1 MHKRFYYQQ
10 SFQHIHMKIINIVLI
25 TFLGFLFIEALFS
38 CAQVVA
44 PTGGKK
50 DTLAPQLVMS
60 VPANQSKNYKGKS
73 IEIQFDE
80 YINVDNLQQQLLIT
94 PSTEPFFTTKT
105 MPKGVRITFEDA
117 FQPNTTYSF
126 NFREAIK
133 DITERNPAKN
143 VRIVFSTGSIIDS
156 LTVAGKVED
165 IVENKGFLDATVG
178 IYKYSD
184 TLKVNKIKPY
194 YFTKTDSS
202 GNFKIENVAAGKY
215 RIYAIS
221 DVNNN
226 LLYDETKEKIGF
238 ITDTLQ
244 LNQSQS
250 NLNIKIAKA
259 DYSPVKVSKTRT
271 TTNYYIME
279 LNKGVKK
286 VKINFE
292 NPKDSIP
299 YQLVEKNTIRVYNL
313 NKVSQDTVKIAVTVT
328 DSLDRTFDFKQ
339 KIKFKAKGKK
349 EDSFVEEFR
358 YEVSPQNNQQ
368 ADLKE
373 VGYTVKF
380 SKPIGFFDWKKIKV
394 LNDTLKKVDILEKH
408 FLWNEDRTEVLLKI
422 PEAPK
427 PKEFLS
433 LEIPVNTFQS
443 IEGDTNKIV
452 KQLNPLRDPENY
464 GLIEGQINNPNAK
477 QCIVQILNDK
487 KEVVKE
493 LIHNKTGKY
502 TFDYLVPGVY
512 RIRLIV
518 DSNKNGRWDAAI
530 VDKNIPAEEILHIND
545 KIKLKQNFELSGFD
559 FKIEDK

>member
-1 MHKRFYYQQ
+1 MRV
-10 SFQHIHMKIINIVLI
+10 INIVLI

-50 DTLAPQLVMS
+50 DTLAPQLVFS

-94 PSTEPFFTTKT
+94 PSVEPFFTTKT
-105 MPKGVRITFEDA
+105 MSKGVRITFEDA
-117 FQPNTTYSF
+117 FKPNTTYSF

-143 VRIVFSTGSIIDS
+143 VRIVFSTGGIIDS
-156 LTVAGKVED
+156 LTLAGSVED
-165 IVENKGFLDATVG
+165 IIENKGLLDVTVG
-178 IYKYSD
+178 VYKYSD

-194 YFTKTDSS
+194 YFTKTDST

-215 RIYAIS
+215 RIYAIA
-221 DVNNN
+221 DANNN

-238 ITDTLQ
+238 LTDTLELTKSISGIKLQ
-244 LNQSQS
+244 L
-250 NLNIKIAKA
+250 AKA
-259 DYSPVKVSKTRT
+259 DNSPVKVTKTRT
-271 TTNYYIME
+271 TSNYYYME

-286 VKINFE
+286 VNIKFE
-292 NPKDSIP
+292 NPQDSIP
-299 YQLVEKNTIRVYNL
+299 YQLVEKNMVRVYNL
-313 NKVSQDTVKIAVTVT
+313 KKVSQDTVKITMTAT
-328 DSLDRTFDFKQ
+328 DSLDRDFDFKQ

-349 EDSFVEEFR
+349 EDSFTEEFR
-358 YEVSPQNNQQ
+358 YDVIPSNNQEV
-368 ADLKE
+368 DIKE
-373 VGYTVKF
+373 VGYKFKF
-380 SKPIGFFDWKKIKV
+380 SKPVGKIDWKKIKI

-408 FLWNEDRTEVLLKI
+408 LSWNVDKTEVLLKI
-422 PEAPK
+422 PEALK
-427 PKEFLS
+427 AKEFLS

-443 IEGDTNKIV
+443 IEGDTNKVV
-452 KQLNPLRDPENY
+452 KQLNPIRDPEHY
-464 GLIEGQINNPNAK
+464 GLIEGQINNPQGK
-477 QCIVQILNDK
+477 QYIVQLLNDK

-493 LIHNKTGKY
+493 LIHTKTGKY
-502 TFDYLVPGVY
+502 TFDFLTPGLYSV
-512 RIRLIV
+512 RLIV
-518 DSNKNGRWDAAI
+518 DSNKNGRWDWAN
-530 VDKNIPAEEILHIND
+530 VDKNIPAEQILHIKD

>member
-1 MHKRFYYQQ
+1 M
-10 SFQHIHMKIINIVLI
+10 V
-25 TFLGFLFIEALFS
+25 
-38 CAQVVA
+38 
-44 PTGGKK
+44 
-50 DTLAPQLVMS
+50 
-60 VPANQSKNYKGKS
+60 
-73 IEIQFDE
+73 
-80 YINVDNLQQQLLIT
+80 
-94 PSTEPFFTTKT
+94 
-105 MPKGVRITFEDA
+105 
-117 FQPNTTYSF
+117 
-126 NFREAIK
+126 
-133 DITERNPAKN
+133 
-143 VRIVFSTGSIIDS
+143 
-156 LTVAGKVED
+156 
-165 IVENKGFLDATVG
+165 
-178 IYKYSD
+178 
-184 TLKVNKIKPY
+184 
-194 YFTKTDSS
+194 
-202 GNFKIENVAAGKY
+202 
-215 RIYAIS
+215 
-221 DVNNN
+221 
-226 LLYDETKEKIGF
+226 
-238 ITDTLQ
+238 
-244 LNQSQS
+244 
-250 NLNIKIAKA
+250 
-259 DYSPVKVSKTRT
+259 
-271 TTNYYIME
+271 
-279 LNKGVKK
+279 
-286 VKINFE
+286 
-292 NPKDSIP
+292 
-299 YQLVEKNTIRVYNL
+299 
-313 NKVSQDTVKIAVTVT
+313 
-328 DSLDRTFDFKQ
+328 
-339 KIKFKAKGKK
+339 
-349 EDSFVEEFR
+349 
-358 YEVSPQNNQQ
+358 
-368 ADLKE
+368 
-373 VGYTVKF
+373 TVKF

>member
-1 MHKRFYYQQ
+1 MR
-10 SFQHIHMKIINIVLI
+10 IINIVLI

-50 DTLAPQLVMS
+50 DTLAPKLVMS
-60 VPANQSKNYKGKS
+60 IPANQSKNYKGKS

-94 PSTEPFFTTKT
+94 PSMEPFFTTKT
-105 MPKGVRITFEDA
+105 MSRGVRITFEDA

-143 VRIVFSTGSIIDS
+143 VRIVFSTGGVIDS
-156 LTVAGKVED
+156 LSIEGNVED
-165 IVENKGFLDATVG
+165 IIENKGLLDATVG
-178 IYKYSD
+178 VYRYSD
-184 TLKVNKIKPY
+184 TLKINKMKPY
-194 YFTKTDSS
+194 YFTKTDST
-202 GNFKIENVAAGKY
+202 GNFRIENVAEGKY
-215 RIYAIS
+215 RIYAIT
-221 DVNNN
+221 DVNSN

-244 LNQSQS
+244 LSKS
-250 NLNIKIAKA
+250 VSGLKIKVAKA
-259 DYSPVKVSKTRT
+259 DNSPVKVSKTRT
-271 TTNYYIME
+271 TTNYYYVE
-279 LNKGVKK
+279 LNKGIKK
-286 VKINFE
+286 VDIKFE
-292 NPKDSIP
+292 NPQDSIP
-299 YQLVEKNTIRVYNL
+299 YQLVEKNMVRVYNL
-313 NKVSQDTVKIAVTVT
+313 KKVSQDTIKIAMTVV
-328 DSLDRTFDFKQ
+328 DSLDRKFDFKQ

-349 EDSFVEEFR
+349 EDSFVEEFK

-368 ADLKE
+368 VDLKE
-373 VGYTVKF
+373 VGYTIKF
-380 SKPIGFFDWKKIKV
+380 SKPIGTFDWKKIKI

-408 FLWNEDRTEVLLKI
+408 FSWNVDKTEVLLKI

-433 LEIPVNTFQS
+433 LEIPINTFQS

-464 GLIEGQINNPNAK
+464 GLIEGLINNPKGK

-487 KEVVKE
+487 KEVIRE
-493 LIHNKTGKY
+493 LIHTKTGKY
-502 TFDYLVPGVY
+502 TFDFLTPGIY
-512 RIRLIV
+512 SIRLIV
-518 DSNKNGRWDAAI
+518 DSNKNGRWDMAN
-530 VDKNIPAEEILHIND
+530 VDKNITGEEILHIKD

-559 FKIEDK
+559 FKIDDN

>member
-1 MHKRFYYQQ
+1 
-10 SFQHIHMKIINIVLI
+10 MKVINIVLI

-50 DTLAPQLVMS
+50 DTLAPKLVMS
-60 VPANQSKNYKGKS
+60 IPANQSKNYKGKS

-94 PSTEPFFTTKT
+94 PSTEPFFTTKA
-105 MPKGVRITFEDA
+105 MPKGVRITFEDS

-143 VRIVFSTGSIIDS
+143 VRIVFSTGGVIDS
-156 LTVAGKVED
+156 LSIEGNVED
-165 IVENKGFLDATVG
+165 IVENKGLLDATVG
-178 IYKYSD
+178 VYRYSD
-184 TLKVNKIKPY
+184 TLKINKMKPY
-194 YFTKTDSS
+194 YFTKTDST

-215 RIYAIS
+215 RIYAIT
-221 DVNNN
+221 DVNSN

-238 ITDTLQ
+238 ITDTLE
-244 LNQSQS
+244 LNKSI
-250 NLNIKIAKA
+250 NGLKIKVAKA
-259 DYSPVKVSKTRT
+259 DNSPVKVSKTRT
-271 TTNYYIME
+271 TSNYYFIE
-279 LNKGVKK
+279 LNKGATK
-286 VKINFE
+286 VDIKFE
-292 NPKDSIP
+292 NPQDSIP
-299 YQLVEKNTIRVYNL
+299 YQLVEKNMIRVYNL
-313 NKVSQDTVKIAVTVT
+313 KKVSQDTIKIALTVT
-328 DSLDRTFDFKQ
+328 DSLDRKFDFKQ

-358 YEVSPQNNQQ
+358 YEVNPQNNQQ
-368 ADLKE
+368 VDLKE
-373 VGYTVKF
+373 VGYTIKF
-380 SKPIGFFDWKKIKV
+380 SKPIGTFDWKKIKI

-408 FLWNEDRTEVLLKI
+408 FTWNVDKTEVLLKI

-464 GLIEGQINNPNAK
+464 GLIEGQINNPQGK

-487 KEVVKE
+487 KEVVRE
-493 LIHNKTGKY
+493 LIHTKTGKY
-502 TFDYLVPGVY
+502 TFDFLTPGVY
-512 RIRLIV
+512 LIRLIV
-518 DSNKNGRWDAAI
+518 DTNKNGRWDAAI
-530 VDKNIPAEEILHIND
+530 VDKNIPAEEILHIKD
-545 KIKLKQNFELSGFD
+545 KIKLKQNLELSGFD